1 MENSFQ
7 TSFIPKKPIVES
19 VSSRAPRSLFAFIAT
34 IILVISVIASA
45 GLFVYKFYL
54 TKQKAS
60 LSASLEIAR
69 DSFEKETID
78 ELSLFDKRT
87 EASKQILAKH
97 IVMTPMFVLLGEITI
112 PSVQYTDFQQ
122 QTNDSGILVNIEGV
136 ARDYRSIALQA
147 EEFSSTKG
155 RYFKNVLFSNLEKDK
170 NNNINFSLKF
180 NVDPSLLS
188 YEQNELAKQTTNYNT
203 DNSTN
208 NTNTVDT
215 NITDAT
221 DTDATNTTTVT
232 NNVNVTPNSL
242 SQGLNN
248 QTQ

>member
-97 IVMTPMFVLLGEITI
+97 IVMTPMFALLGEITI

-188 YEQNELAKQTTNYNT
+188 YEQNELAKQTTDYNST
-203 DNSTN
+203 DNVV
-208 NTNTVDT
+208 NTVDT
-215 NITDAT
+215 TVTNAT
-221 DTDATNTTTVT
+221 DTTADT
-232 NNVNVTPNSL
+232 NNVNVTTNSL
-242 SQGLNN
+242 SQDLNN